1 MGKLEGLYQR
11 ADVLFPSPN
20 RTGRASIWVVSRRVD
35 RWYHAHPKSFAIL
48 PPTLESDAM
57 QPGKL
62 PLDLLSRLLAEI
74 DVHDPRVFLGAR
86 AGEDAALIDFGDRY
100 LVAKTDPI
108 TFATDLIGWYMVQVN
123 ANDIASMG
131 GTPRWLM
138 ATLLLPEGTSEQDV
152 ERIFTQIREACEA
165 LNITLI
171 GGHTEITYDLPRPI
185 AVGAMLGEVPKDR
198 AVLTSGARPG
208 DSIVLTKAIAVEGTS
223 ILAREAED
231 DLLERGVSQ
240 KTIDRAKDLLF
251 HPGISVVP
259 EATIA
264 CNAVDVNAM
273 HDPTEGGLSGGLVE
287 MATAANAGLLIELD
301 AVPVLPECREICDAL
316 GLDPLGLIA
325 SGSLLVTLPSDE
337 VPSLIRALAREGIP
351 AQEIGKVT
359 NASDGMKVR
368 SGNAVRDLPTF
379 PRDELARWFGG

>member
-1 MGKLEGLYQR
+1 
-11 ADVLFPSPN
+11 
-20 RTGRASIWVVSRRVD
+20 
-35 RWYHAHPKSFAIL
+35 
-48 PPTLESDAM
+48 M

-62 PLDLLSRLLAEI
+62 PLALLSRLLDDI
-74 DVHDPRVFLGAR
+74 DVRDPRVVLGAR
-86 AGEDAALIDFGDRY
+86 AGEDAALIDFGDSY

-123 ANDIASMG
+123 ANDIAVMG

-138 ATLLLPEGTSEQDV
+138 TTLLLPDTTSEDEV
-152 ERIFTQIREACEA
+152 EGIFSQVGEACNA

-185 AVGAMLGEVPKDR
+185 AVGAMLGEVPKER

-223 ILAREAED
+223 ILAREVAN
-231 DLLERGVSQ
+231 DLLARGVAEE
-240 KTIDRAKDLLF
+240 TIDRAKELLF
-251 HPGISVVP
+251 SPGISVVN
-259 EATIA
+259 EARIA
-264 CNAVDVNAM
+264 CDTVDVHAM

-287 MATAANAGLLIELD
+287 MAAGANVGLLIDEE
-301 AVPVLPECREICDAL
+301 AIPVLPECREICDAL

-325 SGSLLVTLPSDE
+325 SGSLLAA
-337 VPSLIRALAREGIP
+337 VPSGDVPTLKRALAHKGI
-351 AQEIGKVT
+351 AAHEIGIVT
-359 NASDGMKVR
+359 ESADGLKLR
-368 SGNAVRDLPTF
+368 FRDEVRDLPKF

>member
-1 MGKLEGLYQR
+1 ME
-11 ADVLFPSPN
+11 
-20 RTGRASIWVVSRRVD
+20 
-35 RWYHAHPKSFAIL
+35 
-48 PPTLESDAM
+48 
-57 QPGKL
+57 PGKL

-74 DVHDPRVFLGAR
+74 DVRDPRVVLGAR

-108 TFATDLIGWYMVQVN
+108 TFATDLIGWYMVQIN

-138 ATLLLPEGTSEQDV
+138 TTLLLPEGTSESDV
-152 ERIFTQIREACEA
+152 EGIFTQIREACEA
-165 LNITLI
+165 LGVTLI
-171 GGHTEITYDLPRPI
+171 GGHTEITYDLPRPV

-198 AVLTSGARPG
+198 AVLTSGTRPG

-223 ILAREAED
+223 ILAREAEG

-240 KTIDRAKDLLF
+240 ETIDRSKDFLF
-251 HPGISVVP
+251 SPGISVVP

-264 CNAVDVNAM
+264 CNAVGVHAM

-287 MATAANAGLLIELD
+287 MATAANAGLLIDLD

-325 SGSLLVTLPSDE
+325 SGSLLVALPSDE
-337 VPSLIRALAREGIP
+337 VASLIRALARAGVP
-351 AQEIGKVT
+351 AHEIGKVT
-359 NASDGMKVR
+359 NASDGIKVH
-368 SGNAVRDLPTF
+368 SGTTEREMPTF

>member
-1 MGKLEGLYQR
+1 
-11 ADVLFPSPN
+11 
-20 RTGRASIWVVSRRVD
+20 
-35 RWYHAHPKSFAIL
+35 
-48 PPTLESDAM
+48 M

-62 PLDLLSRLLAEI
+62 PLDLLSRLLADIE
-74 DVHDPRVFLGAR
+74 VRDPRVFLGAM

-123 ANDIASMG
+123 ANDIAVMG

-138 ATLLLPEGTSEQDV
+138 TTLLLPDTTSESEV
-152 ERIFTQIREACEA
+152 ERIFSQVREVCDA

-185 AVGAMLGEVPKDR
+185 AVGAMLGEVPKEH

-208 DSIVLTKAIAVEGTS
+208 DSIVLTKAIAVEGAS
-223 ILAREAED
+223 ILAREAAD
-231 DLLERGVSQ
+231 DLLERGVTQ
-240 KTIDRAKDLLF
+240 DTIDSARDLLF
-251 HPGISVVP
+251 RPGISVVP

-264 CNAVDVNAM
+264 CDAVEVHAM

-287 MATAANAGLLIELD
+287 MAAAANVGLLIDMD
-301 AVPVLPECREICDAL
+301 AVPILPECREICYAL

-325 SGSLLVTLPSDE
+325 SGCLLAALPSDDA
-337 VPSLIRALAREGIP
+337 PKLIDALEQEGIP
-351 AQEIGKVT
+351 AREIGVVT
-359 NASDGMKVR
+359 QPADGLKTR
-368 SGNAVRDLPTF
+368 SGGRVCDLPTF